1 MLNIVAART
10 PWTRRIFIED
20 IEPLPG
26 QWLFVQTGPE
36 LLALLESAQNVRRIY
51 FIHWSDKVP
60 DEITTKYECVNFH
73 MTDLPFGRGGS
84 PLQNLILEGHDET
97 VLTAIRMNDELDAG
111 PIYLK
116 RRLPLHGSA
125 EAAYARAGRL
135 AAQMIEEI
143 DASGLQPVP
152 QEGAPSHFRRRRP
165 EQSEIPPGLSLSAVH
180 DFIRMLDAP
189 GYPHAF
195 ISHGSLRLEFRRAVL
210 YADSVVADVTV
221 TQSVERAS

>member
-10 PWTRRIFIED
+10 PWTRRIFVED

-26 QWLFVQTGPE
+26 QWLFVETSSE
-36 LLALLESAQNVRRIY
+36 LSAALEVAQDVRRIY

-60 DEITTKYECVNFH
+60 TDVTTKFECVNFH
-73 MTDLPFGRGGS
+73 LTDLPFGRGGS
-84 PLQNLILEGHDET
+84 PLQNLIINGHDET
-97 VLTAIRMNDELDAG
+97 MLTAIRMNDELDSG
-111 PIYLK
+111 PVYLK

-125 EAAYARAGRL
+125 EAIYARAGRL

-143 DASGLQPVP
+143 EATGVRPVP
-152 QEGAPSHFRRRRP
+152 QEGTPTHFRRRRP
-165 EQSEIPPGLSLSAVH
+165 SQSEMPPELSLPAVH

-189 GYPHAF
+189 GYPFAF
-195 ISHGSLRLEFRRAVL
+195 ITHGPLRLELRRAVL

-221 TQSVERAS
+221 TRPVE